1 MHYVVLH
8 HWSKFQTNLTTF
20 QWVTQ
25 IDSYVS
31 VVQKVKFN
39 KRKLSNEKDSYNKNC
54 QKYSSVPNKRG
65 VLTIGGGRGGG
76 GRVENDAR

>member
-25 IDSYVS
+25 TVTSDSVL
-31 VVQKVKFN
+31 QKVKFN

-54 QKYSSVPNKRG
+54 QEYSSVPNKRG
-65 VLTIGGGRGGG
+65 GGGVRF
-76 GRVENDAR
+76 ENDAR

>member
-25 IDSYVS
+25 TVTSDSVL
-31 VVQKVKFN
+31 QKVKFN

-54 QKYSSVPNKRG
+54 QEYSSVPNKRG
-65 VLTIGGGRGGG
+65 VLTIRGGRSEV
-76 GRVENDAR
+76 RK